1 MLSDKAWLKVAKERS
16 VVVRSD
22 GLARPGAHGI
32 HKRVLF
38 TSKRPRF
45 SKTSYDYKHK
55 VGQRYILV
63 DVTSGAPE
71 KNRVFSPL
79 FGGKDSVERTWQG
92 CKRYSK
98 FEMCADKEAKF
109 WRKYD
114 ATADATTKTPRRS
127 APVAK
132 FKALN
137 KRPPKEIAWVANGTV
152 WHNKPDARRHI
163 YTPAYVDK
171 VLHGPALERLRD
183 ILHVYKTCP
192 GQVDLVVQDYDGPR
206 AVQDDGTVAN
216 VVQEVDEAAV
226 NAAVESLNSFG
237 HGWVVASAL
246 AGVNELFGYKMPVV

>member
-1 MLSDKAWLKVAKERS
+1 MLSDKAWLKLAKERS

-92 CKRYSK
+92 CKRYCK
-98 FEMCADKEAKF
+98 FEICADKEANF

-114 ATADATTKTPRRS
+114 ATADATKKTPRRS

-137 KRPPKEIAWVANGTV
+137 KRPPTEMAWVGKGTV

-163 YTPAYVDK
+163 YTPAYLDN
-171 VLHGPALERLRD
+171 VLNRRASKRLQD
-183 ILHVYKTCP
+183 ILLVYKTCP
-192 GQVDLVVQDYDGPR
+192 GHVDLVVIDYDGPR
-206 AVQDDGTVAN
+206 AVQDDGTVTN
-216 VVQEVDEAAV
+216 VVREVDEAAV
-226 NAAVESLNSFG
+226 HAAVEGTNSFG
-237 HGWVVASAL
+237 HGWVVAAAL
-246 AGVNELFGYKMPVV
+246 AGVREVFGYKMPVV